1 MRISNPYYTIL
12 CRENL
17 IENMKIFTGKM
28 KDNRSF
34 LGLVG
39 LLIDDFK
46 DDSYQTKEFLKDLQT
61 KLYDLPSTEEKIIN
75 VEQISNI
82 NCVDNIDVMVRLTKF
97 FTNEPYENNG
107 YIEHLKFQSK
117 ELIKEMKQQETD
129 YKITIE
135 KLREEN
141 QFLQQRE
148 TDYKIT
154 IENLR
159 EENKFLDQR

>member
-1 MRISNPYYTIL
+1 MRSSNPYYTIA

-28 KDNRSF
+28 KSTRSF

-46 DDSYQTKEFLKDLQT
+46 DGSYQTKEFLRDLQT
-61 KLYDLPSTEEKIIN
+61 KLYDLPTTEEKIID
-75 VEQISNI
+75 VEHISNI
-82 NCVDNIDVMVRLTKF
+82 NCVDNIEVMVRLTKF
-97 FTNEPYENNG
+97 LTNEPYENNG
-107 YIEHLKFQSK
+107 YIEHLKFQNK
-117 ELIKEMKQQETD
+117 ELNKEMKQQETD

-135 KLREEN
+135 KLREKNE
-141 QFLQQRE
+141 FLQQRE
-148 TDYKIT
+148 NDYKIT